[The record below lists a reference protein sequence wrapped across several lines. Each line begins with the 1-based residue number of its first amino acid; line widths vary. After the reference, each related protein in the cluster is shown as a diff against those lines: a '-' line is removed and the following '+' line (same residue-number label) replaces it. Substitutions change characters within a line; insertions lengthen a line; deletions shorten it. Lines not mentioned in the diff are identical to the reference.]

1 MIVFLAGATI
11 ETDTSKTGA
20 SLVFVEELATL
31 LLLSSLDEALDEET
45 SFEEQA
51 AKPNKA
57 ATLNKVKQIGFFVI
71 IPLINYLLTP

>member
-1 MIVFLAGATI
+1 M
-11 ETDTSKTGA
+11 
-20 SLVFVEELATL
+20 FVEELATL

-57 ATLNKVKQIGFFVI
+57 ATLNKVKQIGFFMI